1 MILRLFQIEWIKLW
15 NSRSSRIL
23 IIAYFA
29 LLCSTALL
37 ASIKFDIGPV
47 KFHLAEMGI
56 FDFPYI
62 WHLNTFMT
70 SLLKIFLAV
79 VVVSMM
85 SNEYSYKT
93 IKQNLIDGLSKKEF
107 VASKFITVLTMA
119 LGSTVFVVLVS
130 LILGLIYSDYTE
142 ASIIFSQLD
151 FIPAFFLKLTLFFSF
166 CLFLGVFVRKS
177 AFALGF
183 LFLWAIIEQI
193 AYGLIGKYIL
203 GANWELARTIKG
215 FFPLESG
222 ARLIG
227 EPFTRLSAVQNV
239 ASQVG
244 ESFTLDYRVHWYE
257 LLISIVWIALFI
269 WGSYRILKA
278 RDL

>member
-1 MILRLFQIEWIKLW
+1 MIRLFQIEWIKLW

-37 ASIKFDIGPV
+37 AAVKFDIGPV

-56 FDFPYI
+56 FNFPYI

-85 SNEYSYKT
+85 ANEYSYKT

-107 VASKFITVLTMA
+107 VASKFITVLSMA
-119 LGSTVFVVLVS
+119 MASTVFVVVVS

-151 FIPAFFLKLTLFFSF
+151 FIPAFFLKLTVFFSF
-166 CLFLGVFVRKS
+166 CLFLGILVRKS

-183 LFLWAIIEQI
+183 LFLWSILEQI
-193 AYGLIGKYIL
+193 AFGLLGRYVLNRDWVFAGK
-203 GANWELARTIKG
+203 IKG

-222 ARLIG
+222 SRLIE
-227 EPFTRLSAVQNV
+227 EPFTRLSAVQAV
-239 ASQVG
+239 ANQVG
-244 ESFTLDYRVHWYE
+244 ETFTLDYRVHWYE
-257 LLISIVWIALFI
+257 ILIACFWIALFV
-269 WGSYRILKA
+269 WASYRILKV

>member
-1 MILRLFQIEWIKLW
+1 MIRLFQIEWIKLW

-37 ASIKFDIGPV
+37 AAVKFDIGPV
-47 KFHLAEMGI
+47 EFHLAEMGI
-56 FDFPYI
+56 FNFPYI

-85 SNEYSYKT
+85 ANEYSYKT
-93 IKQNLIDGLSKKEF
+93 IKQNLIDGLSKEEF
-107 VASKFITVLTMA
+107 VASKFITVLSMSLA
-119 LGSTVFVVLVS
+119 STIFVVVVS
-130 LILGLIYSDYTE
+130 LVLGLIYSDYTE

-166 CLFLGVFVRKS
+166 CLFLGILVRKS

-183 LFLWAIIEQI
+183 LFLWSILEQI
-193 AYGLIGKYIL
+193 SFGLL
-203 GANWELARTIKG
+203 GRYVLGRDWALAGRIKG

-222 ARLIG
+222 SRLIE
-227 EPFTRLSAVQNV
+227 EPFTRLNAVQAV

-244 ESFTLDYRVHWYE
+244 ETFTLDYRVHWYE
-257 LLISIVWIALFI
+257 ILIACVWIAIFI
-269 WGSYRILKA
+269 WASYRILKA